1 MDGEMVIL
9 DPVCQKE
16 YIQVDYLINML
27 RTLQYERYSIPDYEK
42 EYVCIEGVIDGI
54 QHAIECYNEGGYN
67 V

>member
-1 MDGEMVIL
+1 MVIL

-27 RTLQYERYSIPDYEK
+27 RTLQYERYATPDYEK
-42 EYVCIEGVIDGI
+42 EYVCIESVIDGI
-54 QHAIECYNEGGYN
+54 QHAIECYNEGGYD